1 MSGAAKPAVV
11 EMCGLST
18 RIGDRFVHRNLDLR
32 VERGQVVGLVGGSGS
47 GKTTLLRQILGLIQ
61 PAAGSVRLFG
71 EDLGAAG
78 AVAQSALLRRLG
90 MLFQA
95 GALFSALPAFDNIAF
110 PLRELKCLDEDWI
123 RRLVNLKLA
132 MVELE
137 VEHGKLMP
145 AELSGGMVKRV
156 ALARALALEPEL
168 LLLDEPT
175 AGLDPDRSRSFV
187 KLLGQLQVELGLTVI
202 MVTHDPETL
211 AGLATHIAVLADQ
224 HIIKFGTFASF
235 FDLCDRV
242 DRRIVTKRVLDAL
255 IKSGALD
262 TLCDHRAQLSAILD
276 DETPAKPT
284 RSHRNVTQQTL
295 LHFLPGESETR
306 VLPQIPTWAP
316 SIQLDHEREALG
328 CYVSHHPVRVHDHQL
343 KRLQVVPLTQL
354 PDLPD
359 GK

>member
-1 MSGAAKPAVV
+1 MSVAEKPIVV
-11 EMCGLST
+11 EICGLST
-18 RIGDRFVHRNLDLR
+18 RIGERLVHRNLDLR

-71 EDLGAAG
+71 EDLGTAD

-95 GALFSALPAFDNIAF
+95 GALFSALPAFENIAF
-110 PLRELKCLDEDWI
+110 PLRELKRLDEDWI

-137 VEHGKLMP
+137 VEHGNLMP

-187 KLLGQLQVELGLTVI
+187 RLLGQLQGELGLTVI

-211 AGLATHIAVLADQ
+211 AGLATHIAVLAEQ
-224 HIIKFGTFASF
+224 HIVQFGLAADVMAGDHPFLAGF
-235 FDLCDRV
+235 RDGD
-242 DRRIVTKRVLDAL
+242 
-255 IKSGALD
+255 KSG
-262 TLCDHRAQLSAILD
+262 
-276 DETPAKPT
+276 
-284 RSHRNVTQQTL
+284 L
-295 LHFLPGESETR
+295 L
-306 VLPQIPTWAP
+306 
-316 SIQLDHEREALG
+316 
-328 CYVSHHPVRVHDHQL
+328 
-343 KRLQVVPLTQL
+343 
-354 PDLPD
+354 
-359 GK
+359 

>member
-1 MSGAAKPAVV
+1 MSGAAQPAVV

-18 RIGDRFVHRNLDLR
+18 RIGDRLVHRDLDLR

-47 GKTTLLRQILGLIQ
+47 GKTTLLRQILGLIR

-71 EDLGAAG
+71 EDLGAVG
-78 AVAQSALLRRLG
+78 AVVQSALLRRLG

-110 PLRELKCLDEDWI
+110 PLRELRRLDEDWI

-137 VEHGKLMP
+137 MEHGRLMP

-187 KLLGQLQVELGLTVI
+187 KLLGQLQGELGLTVI

-211 AGLATHIAVLADQ
+211 AGLATHIAVLADR
-224 HIIKFGTFASF
+224 HIVQFGTVAEVMAADHPFLAGF
-235 FDLCDRV
+235 RDGD
-242 DRRIVTKRVLDAL
+242 
-255 IKSGALD
+255 KSG
-262 TLCDHRAQLSAILD
+262 
-276 DETPAKPT
+276 
-284 RSHRNVTQQTL
+284 L
-295 LHFLPGESETR
+295 L
-306 VLPQIPTWAP
+306 
-316 SIQLDHEREALG
+316 
-328 CYVSHHPVRVHDHQL
+328 
-343 KRLQVVPLTQL
+343 
-354 PDLPD
+354 
-359 GK
+359 